1 MYAYVSFPDTGI
13 FPFFCG
19 PADAQSRP
27 YSLTRLFSYVHIECI
42 LQIKATASPSIS
54 MSILQNEAASP
65 LLILHHLP
73 ELAPPVLLFVEVL

>member
-1 MYAYVSFPDTGI
+1 
-13 FPFFCG
+13 
-19 PADAQSRP
+19 
-27 YSLTRLFSYVHIECI
+27 
-42 LQIKATASPSIS
+42 